1 MLKVKGVN
9 FYPSQVEAIL
19 LKYKALSPNY
29 QLVIETVKG
38 KDEMTII
45 VEKVRD
51 LSQEEMDRLKLELY
65 DFLGFYSNIQV
76 VPEGTIQRVPGKAM
90 RVQDKRKKN

>member
-9 FYPSQVEAIL
+9 FYLSQIEAIL
-19 LKYKALSPNY
+19 I
-29 QLVIETVKG
+29 VIETVKG

-51 LSQEEMDRLKLELY
+51 LSQEEMDRLKLEL
-65 DFLGFYSNIQV
+65 
-76 VPEGTIQRVPGKAM
+76 
-90 RVQDKRKKN
+90 

>member
-1 MLKVKGVN
+1 
-9 FYPSQVEAIL
+9 
-19 LKYKALSPNY
+19 
-29 QLVIETVKG
+29 
-38 KDEMTII
+38 MTII

-65 DFLGFYSNIQV
+65 DFLGFHSNIQV
-76 VPEGTIQRVPGKAM
+76 VPEGTIQRVPGKAV

>member
-19 LKYKALSPNY
+19 LKYKALSPYY

-38 KDEMTII
+38 KDEMTVI
-45 VEKVRD
+45 VEKVKD
-51 LSQEEMDRLKLELY
+51 ISQEELERLKLELY
-65 DFLGFYSNIQV
+65 DFLGFHCNIQIV
-76 VPEGTIQRVPGKAM
+76 SKGTIQRVPGKAV
-90 RVQDKRKKN
+90 RVHDRRKKS